1 MKVLITGITGM
12 AGSHLADFLLDNE
25 PKAQLFGT
33 KRWRSQTRNINHLVG
48 KVSLVDCDLTDASAC
63 MDLIGKIS
71 PDYIFHLAA
80 QSFVPDSWK
89 NPHATLTDNITM
101 QLNLFEAIR
110 MHKLEPIIQVALSSE
125 EYGKVYPHEIPITEN
140 NPLRPLSPYA
150 VSKVAQDM
158 LAYQYHQSH
167 GMKVIRTRT
176 FNHEGPRRGEVFVTS
191 NFAKQVAQIELGL
204 IPPVVK
210 VGNLSAKRDWS
221 DVRDIVRAYWLAVQR
236 CTPGEDYVIGSGTAR
251 TIQSMLD
258 YLLSLSK
265 KQIKVEVDPDRLRP
279 SDVEIL
285 QGDSTK
291 FRNATGWAP
300 EITFEKT
307 MEDLLNYWR
316 NLLLNGQEQASKGSS
331 TFHPPVAQKLV

>member
-1 MKVLITGITGM
+1 
-12 AGSHLADFLLDNE
+12 
-25 PKAQLFGT
+25 
-33 KRWRSQTRNINHLVG
+33 
-48 KVSLVDCDLTDASAC
+48 
-63 MDLIGKIS
+63 
-71 PDYIFHLAA
+71 
-80 QSFVPDSWK
+80 
-89 NPHATLTDNITM
+89 
-101 QLNLFEAIR
+101 
-110 MHKLEPIIQVALSSE
+110 
-125 EYGKVYPHEIPITEN
+125 
-140 NPLRPLSPYA
+140 
-150 VSKVAQDM
+150 
-158 LAYQYHQSH
+158 
-167 GMKVIRTRT
+167 
-176 FNHEGPRRGEVFVTS
+176 
-191 NFAKQVAQIELGL
+191 LGL

>member
-12 AGSHLADFLLDNE
+12 AGSHLADFLLANE
-25 PKAQLFGT
+25 PKVHLFGT
-33 KRWRSQTRNINHLVG
+33 KRWRSQTSNINHLIG
-48 KVSLVDCDLTDASAC
+48 KVSLVDCDLTDGSAC
-63 MDLIGKIS
+63 MELIGKIV
-71 PDYIFHLAA
+71 PDYVFHLAA

-110 MHKLEPIIQVALSSE
+110 MHKLDPVIQVALSSE
-125 EYGKVYPHEIPITEN
+125 EYGKVYPHEVPITES
-140 NPLRPLSPYA
+140 NPMRPLSPYA

-221 DVRDIVRAYWLAVQR
+221 DVRDIVRAYWLAVQH

-265 KQIKVEVDPDRLRP
+265 KKIEIEVDPDRLRP

-285 QGDSTK
+285 QGDSSK
-291 FRNATGWAP
+291 LRKATGWAP
-300 EITFEKT
+300 KIPFEKT
-307 MEDLLNYWR
+307 MEDLLDYWR
-316 NLLLNGQEQASKGSS
+316 HRLLDRKEKALVESS
-331 TFHPPVAQKLV
+331 SFHPPVAQKSV